1 MDITNWL
8 LDLNGSSI
16 YPTLFFMLIGGALGL
31 PIPEDVPLILGG
43 VLAHQGRC
51 SLDLTILVAYI
62 GTILG
67 DMIIFSL
74 GYKFGP
80 TLYKWKAFRR
90 YITPNRA
97 DRINR
102 RLSRHSLLMIFV
114 ARHLFYLR
122 TATFLTC
129 GLFRMSLRKFII
141 ADLLAAAISVPAMIG
156 LGYWLSENFELLTK
170 IIAQTKLISLILAII
185 CLLVVGILIHKRLRR
200 RSIDSHPH
208 HPGEGTALS

>member
-1 MDITNWL
+1 MEITDWL
-8 LDLNGSSI
+8 LDLNGSAI

-67 DMIIFSL
+67 DLIIFSI

-80 TLYKWKAFRR
+80 TLYRWKSFRR

-102 RLSRHSLLMIFV
+102 RLSKHSLWMIFI

-129 GLFRMSLRKFII
+129 GLFRMSVRRFIL
-141 ADLLAAAISVPAMIG
+141 ADLIAAAISVPLMVS
-156 LGYWLSENFELLTK
+156 LGYWLSENFDLLTK
-170 IIAQTKLISLILAII
+170 IINQTKLISLVLAALILAI
-185 CLLVVGILIHKRLRR
+185 LAVLVRRRLRH
-200 RSIDSHPH
+200 RSTSGPSA
-208 HPGEGTALS
+208 PSGEGTAIL